1 MNVVINLNKSSGIT
15 SRQAVSKVKQMLL
28 ARKAG
33 HAGTLDPMATGVL
46 LICLNEATKITR
58 FFIDM
63 DKQYHARIKLGER
76 TDTYDTEGKVIG
88 RSDIST
94 VKKEDIV
101 KTVEMFAGRIKQ
113 RPPMHSAVK
122 VKGAILYTLARKGIE
137 IERPERTVEIYS
149 IAVTDISLPY
159 VDIAVSCSKGT
170 YVRTL
175 CDDIGLRLGTGAHL
189 TALERTRIG
198 HFDLK
203 NAVSLDDIRSG
214 KAHYFSIDATLSFLN
229 EVCLNRKDSE
239 KARNGEQLAYY
250 TNKEFRL
257 DEFVKLKG
265 PEGKV
270 FGIGRIHSGYLKT
283 ERIFNL

>member
-1 MNVVINLNKSSGIT
+1 MNVVINLNKTSGVT
-15 SRQAVSKVKQMLL
+15 SRHAVSKVKQMLS

-58 FFIDM
+58 FFIGM
-63 DKQYHARIKLGER
+63 DKQYHARMKLGER
-76 TDTYDTEGKVIG
+76 TDTCDTEGKVIDKK
-88 RSDIST
+88 DIST
-94 VKKEDIV
+94 IKKEDII
-101 KTVEMFAGRIKQ
+101 KTVKMFEGRINQ

-122 VKGAILYTLARKGIE
+122 VKGRILYTLARKGIE

-159 VDIAVSCSKGT
+159 VGIDVSCSKGT

-175 CDDIGLRLGTGAHL
+175 ADDIGLRLGTGAHL

-198 HFDLK
+198 HFNLN

-214 KAHYFSIDATLSFLN
+214 KAHCLSVDAALAFLN
-229 EVCLNRKDSE
+229 EVCLDRKESE
-239 KARNGEQLAYY
+239 KARNGGQLAYY
-250 TNKEFRL
+250 TNKEFRM
-257 DEFVKLKG
+257 DEFVKLKD

-270 FGIGRIHSGYLKT
+270 FGIGRMQPGCLKP
-283 ERIFNL
+283 ERIFNI